1 MPLTAGILSRIFSHD
16 KRWFWASIFI
26 GALVTVILILFPI
39 ASKQGWKM
47 INPGLALIILIIAG
61 IWPIFFFLGWKLA
74 RPFREI
80 WVEKYGAPNEI
91 KSYEE
96 TFK

>member
-1 MPLTAGILSRIFSHD
+1 
-16 KRWFWASIFI
+16 
-26 GALVTVILILFPI
+26 
-39 ASKQGWKM
+39 M